1 MKHSIIRI
9 ASMRML
15 LAAILFLTG
24 VYAPAQVGQDVTSDS
39 VSAAKKLGAPVAP
52 YGDTLFFITTRAG
65 SFRPQAR
72 AEAIVQ
78 RILQVGSAQ
87 FYAADSLRIDTVEGA
102 HDIVYGDVVLMS
114 ISKHDARA
122 QGRSP
127 DELAVA
133 YRDRIIKAMEAHR
146 ESVKWTTWV
155 KEIGLAVVVVVIL
168 IFVLRVVARAFR
180 WTRSWLI
187 DQNGK
192 RIKGLVICDYELFTA
207 DRSVNALLFLNNVLR
222 WLTVLFILYIAL
234 PVLFGIFP
242 WTQGLAATLFGYV
255 TRPVGGIL
263 NALWDFLPNLI
274 TIVVI
279 FFVFHYVIKGLG
291 FLRNEVERGVLTLP
305 GFYPDWAAPTF
316 QLLRVIL
323 YAFMLV
329 VVFPYLS

>member
-39 VSAAKKLGAPVAP
+39 VSAAKTRCPVAP

-78 RILQVGSAQ
+78 RILQVGSAP

-114 ISKHDARA
+114 ISKHDALA

-133 YRDRIIKAMEAHR
+133 YRTGSSR
-146 ESVKWTTWV
+146 
-155 KEIGLAVVVVVIL
+155 
-168 IFVLRVVARAFR
+168 R
-180 WTRSWLI
+180 WRP
-187 DQNGK
+187 
-192 RIKGLVICDYELFTA
+192 
-207 DRSVNALLFLNNVLR
+207 
-222 WLTVLFILYIAL
+222 IAS
-234 PVLFGIFP
+234 
-242 WTQGLAATLFGYV
+242 
-255 TRPVGGIL
+255 R
-263 NALWDFLPNLI
+263 
-274 TIVVI
+274 
-279 FFVFHYVIKGLG
+279 
-291 FLRNEVERGVLTLP
+291 
-305 GFYPDWAAPTF
+305 
-316 QLLRVIL
+316 
-323 YAFMLV
+323 
-329 VVFPYLS
+329 